1 MANTTELTA
10 PDIHINSDQIRQKL
24 KDHLAILSKEFKVRK
39 IGIFGSYAR
48 NEATA
53 DSDIDILV
61 EFREPIGWEF
71 VDLQNYLEEILRHR
85 VDLVT
90 VRALKPQLK
99 DTILSD
105 VIYI

>member
-1 MANTTELTA
+1 MASTTELTA
-10 PDIHINSDQIRQKL
+10 PDSHITSNQIRQKL
-24 KDHLAILSKEFKVRK
+24 KDHLAILNQEFKVHR

-48 NEATA
+48 DQATT
-53 DSDIDILV
+53 DSDIDVLV

-99 DTILSD
+99 DFILSD